1 MKNSIAIISI
11 SVFLCISLFTTKA
24 QDINSMRIGIKA
36 GANLSNMSTNDASNN
51 DMITGFNLGLFGK
64 LPITNFIAIQPELY
78 LTTKGAAVSYNSILM
93 DGTARFNLTYLEIPV
108 LCVVNITDN
117 FNVHAGP
124 YVAYMLN
131 GKVKNES
138 NITLFDFEE
147 NIDAN
152 DYNRIDAGIA
162 IGAGI
167 DIGAISVGARYNFG
181 LTKVGKEQTI
191 LGATYTIPNA
201 SNSVLNLYV
210 SLSLN

>member
-1 MKNSIAIISI
+1 MRNPFVIILISI
-11 SVFLCISLFTTKA
+11 VLSLSYITVNA
-24 QDINSMRIGIKA
+24 QRMGIKA
-36 GANLSNMSTNDASNN
+36 GFNLSNLGTIDASNN
-51 DMITGFNLGLFGK
+51 EMITGFNMGFFGK
-64 LPITNFIAIQPELY
+64 MPMSNFIAIQPELY
-78 LTTKGAAVSYNSILM
+78 ITTKGAAVSYNSILM
-93 DGTARFNLTYLEIPV
+93 DGIARFNLTYLEIPV
-108 LCVVNITDN
+108 LCVINITDIL
-117 FNVHAGP
+117 NVHAGP
-124 YVAYMLN
+124 YVSYLLN

-138 NITLFDFEE
+138 SITLFNFEE

>member
-11 SVFLCISLFTTKA
+11 SVLLCVSYLSVNA
-24 QDINSMRIGIKA
+24 QDNNSMRMGIKA
-36 GANLSNMSTNDASNN
+36 GVNLSNMTTKDASN
-51 DMITGFNLGLFGK
+51 DMITGFNVGLFGK
-64 LPITNFIAIQPELY
+64 LPITNFIAIQPEFY
-78 LTTKGAAVSYNSILM
+78 LTTKGSAVSYNSLLM
-93 DGTARFNLTYLEIPV
+93 NGTARFNLTYLEIPV
-108 LCVVNITDN
+108 LCVVNITEN

-152 DYNRIDAGIA
+152 DYNRIEAGIA
-162 IGAGI
+162 VGAGI
-167 DIGAISVGARYNFG
+167 DIGGISVGARYNLG

-201 SNSVLNLYV
+201 TNSVLNLYV